1 MEPISMTMTGFA
13 LLVIVYYLLKGYAD
27 SRWRIL
33 LIVLSAAAL
42 PFLTIWATR
51 GWELL
56 GNALALATSLMHS
69 IGQATA

>member
-33 LIVLSAAAL
+33 LIVLAAAAL
-42 PFLTIWATR
+42 PFLAQWSVRAWT
-51 GWELL
+51 LV
-56 GNALALATSLMHS
+56 GNAVQLAAQVMSS
-69 IGQATA
+69 VSGAVG